1 MQDQPPGPLSRRTRI
16 AAILRDQRVSFLI
29 IGGVNTVVGFLLFV
43 VLDLTLGRYLD
54 RTVNEVVGSIATV
67 VVTYAIAIQIAFVL
81 HRRFVFRVEGHLWRD
96 LLRFQTVYLVSLGI
110 NLVTLPILV
119 SLGMPRIIAQALII
133 VVTTVL
139 SYVGHRY
146 FSFRRPRV
154 IASDSAAGDPP
165 DAQERV
171 QPGG

>member
-1 MQDQPPGPLSRRTRI
+1 MEDRPPGPPPRRARI
-16 AAILRDQRVSFLI
+16 ARILRDQRVSFLL
-29 IGGVNTVVGFLLFV
+29 IGGVNTVVGFVLFV
-43 VLDLTLGRYLD
+43 ILDLTLGRYLD
-54 RTVNEVVGSIATV
+54 RVVNEVVGSIATV
-67 VVTYAIAIQIAFVL
+67 VVSYAIAIQIAFVL

-119 SLGMPRIIAQALII
+119 SLGMPRILAQALII

-146 FSFRRPRV
+146 FSFRRPLE
-154 IASDSAAGDPP
+154 IAPEPAAGDPP

-171 QPGG
+171 RPGG